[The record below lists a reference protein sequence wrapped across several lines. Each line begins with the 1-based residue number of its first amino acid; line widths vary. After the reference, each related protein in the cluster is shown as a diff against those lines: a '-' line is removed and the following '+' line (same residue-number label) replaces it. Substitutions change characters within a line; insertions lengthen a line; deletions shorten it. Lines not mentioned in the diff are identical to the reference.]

1 MAIEWSC
8 GWKWNLLRLQ
18 PAHSFSRSPA
28 FLRTATSTKWYQFRS
43 KSDMMDGFLLWS
55 LRSSFGGWVFS
66 ELHRLVQ
73 GRVLETFGPSLSR
86 MVRSSGY
93 SLGWKRWKRTA
104 LDFPE
109 EIWHGR
115 FFFPHSQLE
124 SISHRIHGAGIYA
137 NIKGVYWWDLC
148 YHIWHHGPPDSPNI
162 TAARHLHLRPLVPPR
177 SMHLALSGSLTFE
190 VGENQRVE
198 PPISFPLPSDNL
210 LHSYWKWLMNNW
222 FTYSKRW
229 FSSSLSEGNSF

>member
-1 MAIEWSC
+1 MVGTSNKSVPGMAIEWSC

-18 PAHSFSRSPA
+18 PAPSFSRSPA

-43 KSDMMDGFLLWS
+43 KSDMMGGFLLWS
-55 LRSSFGGWVFS
+55 LRSSFGCKTTCSVFLHRWVFS
-66 ELHRLVQ
+66 ELHRLVR

-109 EIWHGR
+109 EIWNGR

-137 NIKGVYWWDLC
+137 NINWVYWWDPC
-148 YHIWHHGPPDSPNI
+148 YNI
-162 TAARHLHLRPLVPPR
+162 
-177 SMHLALSGSLTFE
+177 
-190 VGENQRVE
+190 
-198 PPISFPLPSDNL
+198 
-210 LHSYWKWLMNNW
+210 
-222 FTYSKRW
+222 
-229 FSSSLSEGNSF
+229 